1 MSVGADL
8 PLNRHTGQPNR
19 PTDQSEKKKRVRDDS
34 SISPAGR
41 LHGIPSLWRR
51 RWRWRR
57 QREERFDCPCSCIPF
72 PICVPYIQSRQQP
85 HVPREAWYDC
95 TRESTTRKSIFLV
108 FFKKNNSNAVFQKM
122 GKSSTEMGLLKA
134 GDLSSLMRF
143 VSERECI

>member
-19 PTDQSEKKKRVRDDS
+19 PTDQSEKKKRVQDDS

-72 PICVPYIQSRQQP
+72 PICVPYIQSRQQA
-85 HVPREAWYDC
+85 HVPREAWYDY
-95 TRESTTRKSIFLV
+95 TRESTTQEHFPGFFL
-108 FFKKNNSNAVFQKM
+108 NSSNAFFQKM